1 MQFISKDSFIDLL
14 QFVERQIV
22 FTIETTR
29 NVNTYHD
36 FLLSQDSMVLFN
48 STCMCLQSIGEV
60 IKQVDDRTLG
70 KLFALYPNTP
80 WKRVI
85 GMRNIPWKRVIGMRN
100 IISHEYLS
108 VDPQIIFATVKV
120 RLHPLLTDIRQILSD
135 IEAGLRDDV
144 LLTPTNA

>member
-85 GMRNIPWKRVIGMRN
+85 GMRNI
-100 IISHEYLS
+100 ISHEYLS
-108 VDPQIIFATVKV
+108 VDPQIILATVKV
-120 RLHPLLTDIRQILSD
+120 RLHPLLTDVRQILSD